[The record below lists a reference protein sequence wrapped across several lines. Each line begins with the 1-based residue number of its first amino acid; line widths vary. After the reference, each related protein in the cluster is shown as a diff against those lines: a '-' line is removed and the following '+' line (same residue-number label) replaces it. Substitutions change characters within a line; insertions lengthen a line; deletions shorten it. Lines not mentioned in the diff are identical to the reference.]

1 MPSENMQIHPSV
13 LIVWDHA
20 NQEAYRSNCT
30 NIEPA
35 HFFIG
40 ALSFIDGLYATQTL
54 ETATI
59 DDDQSEFQVLSEKC
73 RGNLKLS
80 AEEVTRLRRKLQLAI
95 RVDYGKAPIGLLH
108 RSESSRLLF
117 SEAMN
122 IALEMGEETLSLEHL
137 TTILQNIFPSNPD
150 DIQKAVQE
158 NIHPQ
163 KTPTI
168 KKSTE
173 LSDNGS
179 NNEFALLGRDLSQLA
194 RDGKLREV
202 VGREQEILRIIQI
215 LLRTT
220 KRNILLIGEAGVGKT
235 AIVEGLA
242 QYLLSSKIP
251 SDLQQTKIIQV
262 NVSDLVAGTM
272 YRGSMEGRLKT
283 LIDTIERNPGL
294 LLFLDEIHLVMRSGS
309 VEGSSMDIANILKPA
324 LTRETF
330 PCIGATTTAEYEK
343 YIANDKAFS
352 RRFHVIRVDEPD
364 RNHTFEICKSWSNK
378 ITEKTGVIITS
389 EAIFSAIDLSNG
401 FIPTRR
407 QPDKTIDLLEDAA
420 AYIRLKSMDSNF
432 RNTKRVVDEGLIRTL
447 LEERID
453 ITTESIF
460 PEPDTITACLKSLYF
475 GQEGAIG
482 QISGALTELRKNK
495 HSSQSG
501 KPVFLFLGP
510 ERSGINEYAEI
521 FAQSVFPKSDKVLVI
536 DLADYDN
543 DQDITRLRG
552 VPPGFVGYDQDSPLV
567 SHAQRVPQGAIL
579 FLNAQRASKI
589 VLEFLTQVIDD
600 MKYVDARNRS
610 IDLTNQ
616 LIILT
621 WNSSTQME
629 EMRVSR
635 ELIRQC
641 EWVIEFIEIDIKE
654 LSTYFDELF
663 VSLTTSLKEKG
674 INEVIIDESSR
685 MNVILQLAED
695 NVEKES
701 YKDDFDQ
708 SLVQSIN
715 AFMKENQNINSL
727 TIKWIGNGI
736 EITGS

>member
-13 LIVWDHA
+13 LIAWDHA

-35 HFFIG
+35 HFLIG
-40 ALSFIDGLYATQTL
+40 TLSFIDGLFTTQTIEL
-54 ETATI
+54 TTT
-59 DDDQSEFQVLSEKC
+59 DDGQTEFQIISEKC
-73 RGNLKLS
+73 RDILKLT
-80 AEEVTRLRRKLQLAI
+80 AEEVTRLRRKLQFAI
-95 RVDYGKAPIGLLH
+95 RVEYGKIPVGLLH
-108 RSESSRLLF
+108 RSESSRQLF

-137 TTILQNIFPSNPD
+137 TTILQNIFPFNPD

-158 NIHPQ
+158 NIHPK
-163 KTPTI
+163 KTPAI

-179 NNEFALLGRDLSQLA
+179 NKEFALLGRDLSQLA
-194 RDGKLREV
+194 RDRKLREV

-251 SDLQQTKIIQV
+251 SDLQQTRIIQV

-272 YRGSMEGRLKT
+272 YRGSMEGRLKN
-283 LIDTIERNPGL
+283 LIDAIERNPGI

-343 YIANDKAFS
+343 YIANDKAFT

-378 ITEKTGVIITS
+378 ITEKTGVLITN
-389 EAIFSAIDLSNG
+389 EAIFSAIDLSNA

-420 AYIRLKSMDSNF
+420 AYFRLKSMDSNF
-432 RNTKRVVDEGLIRTL
+432 RNTKRVVDEELIRTL

-453 ITTESIF
+453 VTTESIF
-460 PEPDTITACLKSLYF
+460 PEPETITTRLKALYF
-475 GQEGAIG
+475 GQEVAIG
-482 QISGALTELRKNK
+482 QISDALTEGRNNSHTSHFEK
-495 HSSQSG
+495 S
-501 KPVFLFLGP
+501 VFFFLGP
-510 ERSGINEYAEI
+510 ERSGVNDYAEL
-521 FAQSVFPKSDKVLVI
+521 FARSVFQNSEKVLVI
-536 DLADYDN
+536 DLADYEE

-552 VPPGFVGYDQDSPLV
+552 VPPGFVGYDQEGPLV
-567 SHAQRVPQGAIL
+567 SHAQRVPQGSIL
-579 FLNAQRASKI
+579 FLNAQRASKVI
-589 VLEFLTQVIDD
+589 LEFLTQVIDD

-610 IDLTNQ
+610 VDLTNQ
-616 LIILT
+616 LIVFT
-621 WNSSTQME
+621 WNTSTKVE
-629 EMRVSR
+629 NSR
-635 ELIRQC
+635 ITKGLIRQC
-641 EWVIEFIEIDIKE
+641 KWIIEFSEIDIND

-663 VSLTTSLKEKG
+663 VNLTESLKEKG
-674 INEVIIDESSR
+674 INEVVLDESSR
-685 MNVILQLAED
+685 MNMILYLAEEHFD
-695 NVEKES
+695 KEN
-701 YKDDFDQ
+701 YRDGFERI
-708 SLVQSIN
+708 LVATIN
-715 AFMKENQNINSL
+715 AFLNKNQKINIIQ
-727 TIKWIGNGI
+727 IKWIGSGV
-736 EITGS
+736 EISSN